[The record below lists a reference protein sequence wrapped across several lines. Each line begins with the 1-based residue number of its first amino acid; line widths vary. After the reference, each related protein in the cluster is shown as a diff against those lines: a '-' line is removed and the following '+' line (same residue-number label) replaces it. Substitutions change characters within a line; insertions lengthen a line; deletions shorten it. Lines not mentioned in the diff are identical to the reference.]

1 MRLITIIIFLLAA
14 TFLFSQSPLQVV
26 RGTVNDA
33 DSRAALEG
41 AHLMLIRTDTLR
53 TFSDAQGQFI
63 FSSVPVGRYR
73 LQASF
78 LGYETVMVAEVLV
91 EAGKE
96 AVQDIQL
103 RERSQ
108 ALGEVVVKAQAGGQA
123 EVHPISVYTITVEEQ
138 FRFPATFFDPARV
151 ALSYPGVTGMN
162 DGTNIISV
170 RGNAPGAVKW
180 RLEGVE
186 IVNPNHTANAG
197 TFSDRPAQAGGGVN
211 ILSAQ
216 LLGTSHF
223 LTGAFPAGYGNA
235 LGGIL
240 DMRLRRG
247 NDRQHEFTAQAG
259 LIGIDLA
266 AEGPIA
272 GGASYLANYRY
283 SFTGLLSALG
293 LDFGGEAIAFQDLS
307 VHLSLPTEKAGQFS
321 LFGMGGKNSTIFRA
335 PESQEE
341 VLEDKQRF
349 DIDFLSQ
356 MGAAGLTH
364 VIPMGKNSVLR
375 SVAVVS
381 ALEHDR
387 TADLVWMVPEK
398 QDWDGDFY
406 RESKLALS
414 SIFSSKINARH
425 RLRAGIQASRE
436 YASLEYFGRVRYN
449 FVNSGEGNFRGWLL
463 QPFADWQATL
473 AKGLDMT
480 AGLQVSHL
488 SSFSGETRPE
498 PRLALSY
505 SPGKRTRLSVSYALL
520 SQIAMPQVYFA
531 SSPQGPGLTRSHH
544 FGAAYRLELRPSLVF
559 QAEVYYQHLLNVPV
573 DTLPGSAFSTLNATE
588 AFRVWEYQFTGTGR
602 GRNYGLDLSLQQ
614 FILDKY
620 YFIAAASL
628 YRSLYTAADGLER
641 PTRFDGRYLLNL
653 TGGREFTKHKAKKV
667 VVRGVNAHL
676 LWMGGYR
683 GAPVDL
689 ARSVEMGYTVY
700 DESNGY
706 PLRQEDYFR
715 IDLRFYQKWNRAG
728 RNSTLSVDLQ
738 NVTGRENFA
747 FEYYDFVQ
755 QNVQVKRQLGLI
767 PIASWRLEF

>member
-1 MRLITIIIFLLAA
+1 MRLFTIIIFSLAA
-14 TFLFSQSPLQVV
+14 TLLYSQSPSQVV
-26 RGTVNDA
+26 RGTVSDA
-33 DSRAALEG
+33 DSRASLEG
-41 AHLMLIRTDTLR
+41 AHLMLIRTDTIR
-53 TFSDAQGQFI
+53 TFSEAEGRFI
-63 FSSVPVGRYR
+63 FSDVPVGRYR

-78 LGYETVMVAEVLV
+78 LGYETVTVAEVLV

-96 AVQDIQL
+96 AVVDLQL

-108 ALGEVVVKAQAGGQA
+108 ALDEVVVKAQGSGQA

-247 NDRQHEFTAQAG
+247 NNRKHEFTAQAG

-272 GGASYLANYRY
+272 KEASYMANYRY

-307 VHLSLPTEKAGQFS
+307 VHFSLPTQKAGQFS

-335 PESQEE
+335 PENQNEI
-341 VLEDKQRF
+341 LEDKQRF

-356 MGAAGLTH
+356 MGAGGLTH
-364 VIPMGKNSVLR
+364 VIPVGKNSVLR
-375 SVAVVS
+375 SVAVLS

-398 QDWDGDFY
+398 QDWDGDLY

-414 SIFSSKINARH
+414 SIFSSKISPRH
-425 RLRAGIQASRE
+425 RLRAGVQASRE
-436 YASLEYFGRVRYN
+436 HASLDYFGRVRYN
-449 FVNSGEGNFRGWLL
+449 FVNSGEGYFRGWLL

-488 SSFSGETRPE
+488 TYFSGETLPE
-498 PRLALSY
+498 SRLALSY

-531 SSPQGPGLTRSHH
+531 SAYAPGLTRSHH
-544 FGAAYRLELRPSLVF
+544 FGAAYRRELRPSLVF
-559 QAEVYYQHLLNVPV
+559 QAEAYYQQLLNVPV
-573 DTLPGSAFSTLNATE
+573 DTLPGSAFSALNATE
-588 AFRVWEYQFTGTGR
+588 VIRVWDYRFADTGS

-628 YRSLYTAADGLER
+628 YRSLYTASDGRER

-653 TGGREFTKHKAKKV
+653 TGGREFTKQKAKKV
-667 VVRGVNAHL
+667 VVRGINAHL

-683 GAPVDL
+683 GAPVDV
-689 ARSVEMGYTVY
+689 ARSVAMGYTVY

-706 PLRQEDYFR
+706 PIRQEDYFR

-755 QNVQVKRQLGLI
+755 QKVQVKRQLGLI

>member
-1 MRLITIIIFLLAA
+1 MRLFSTVIFLGGVALLQA
-14 TFLFSQSPLQVV
+14 QSPLQVV
-26 RGTVNDA
+26 RGTVSDA
-33 DSRAALEG
+33 DSRASLEG

-78 LGYETVMVAEVLV
+78 LGFETVTVAELLV

-108 ALGEVVVKAQAGGQA
+108 ALEEVVVKAQGSGQA

-151 ALSYPGVTGMN
+151 ALSYPGVTGVN

-197 TFSDRPAQAGGGVN
+197 TFSDRPTQAGGGVN

-247 NDRQHEFTAQAG
+247 NDRKHEFTAQAG

-272 GGASYLANYRY
+272 KEASYLVNYRY

-307 VHLSLPTEKAGQFS
+307 VHLSLPTKKTGQFS

-335 PESQEE
+335 PENQDEI
-341 VLEDKQRF
+341 LEDKQRF

-356 MGAAGLTH
+356 MGAAGITH
-364 VIPMGKNSVLR
+364 VIPVGRNSVLR
-375 SVAVVS
+375 SVAVLS

-398 QDWDGDFY
+398 QDWDEDLY
-406 RESKLALS
+406 RESKVALS
-414 SIFSSKINARH
+414 SIFSSKISPRH
-425 RLRAGIQASRE
+425 RLRAGVQASRE
-436 YASLEYFGRVRYN
+436 YASLDYFGRVRYN
-449 FVNSGEGNFRGWLL
+449 FVNSGEDYFRGWLL

-488 SSFSGETRPE
+488 TYFSGETLPE
-498 PRLALSY
+498 PRVALSY
-505 SPGKRTRLSVSYALL
+505 SPGKRTRLSASYALL
-520 SQIAMPQVYFA
+520 SQLPMPQVYFA
-531 SSPQGPGLTRSHH
+531 STSPLGLTRSHH
-544 FGAAYRLELRPSLVF
+544 FAAAYRREFTASLVF
-559 QAEVYYQHLLNVPV
+559 QAEAYYQQLLAVPV
-573 DTLPGSAFSTLNATE
+573 DTLPGSAFSALNAME
-588 AFRVWEYQFTGTGR
+588 AFRIWDYRFTDTGS

-653 TGGREFTKHKAKKV
+653 TGGREFTKQKAKKV

-683 GAPVDL
+683 GAPVDV

-706 PLRQEDYFR
+706 PITQEDYFR
-715 IDLRFYQKWNRAG
+715 IDLRFYQKWNRVG

-738 NVTGRENFA
+738 NATGRENFA

-755 QNVQVKRQLGLI
+755 EKVQVKRQLGLI